1 MRQRLEMSHVL
12 RISSHPFDFPSV
24 EGIDFEEL
32 ECVFSPA
39 KRRGPVP
46 GRVGQA
52 RKANEAIERSKD
64 ASIGMGMD
72 GANLLHQHALSGG
85 GGLDEMA
92 MHQMLMQQQG
102 MGASEFAALA
112 GADSSLL
119 SGGSASSQLQQ
130 LSYLQQ
136 LGGGAQVMAGVTQ
149 EDEYDVDQGPARR
162 VKTEIEDNGVVAP
175 DTVAAHMRLLSR
187 DSIDG
192 NRLRAFY
199 RLSVDELFALP
210 PIPTNQEYCERNDIS
225 ESLVPGSHKFALNAS
240 RFGEVALGA
249 IVHNEVSLAMELCN
263 AVVHCLRE
271 CTKDPVKS
279 EYGYEVARAYFLLG
293 TFRAFRGDMV
303 RYFKYRRVCM
313 QHLSKLD
320 VSQMQYIVYRVFLRG
335 L

>member
-1 MRQRLEMSHVL
+1 MCLILSNLWHSL
-12 RISSHPFDFPSV
+12 SV
-24 EGIDFEEL
+24 EGVDLAEF

-52 RKANEAIERSKD
+52 RKASEAIERSKD
-64 ASIGMGMD
+64 ASVGMD
-72 GANLLHQHALSGG
+72 GANMLHQHALT

-92 MHQMLMQQQG
+92 MRQMLMQQQG
-102 MGASEFAALA
+102 MGALA
-112 GADSSLL
+112 GGDSSLL
-119 SGGSASSQLQQ
+119 AGGNANSQLQQ
-130 LSYLQQ
+130 LNYLQQ
-136 LGGGAQVMAGVTQ
+136 LGGGAQAMAGVTQ
-149 EDEYDVDQGPARR
+149 EGEYSVDQGPARR
-162 VKTEIEDNGVVAP
+162 VKTEAESNGVAAP
-175 DTVAAHMRLLSR
+175 DTVEAHTPLLSR
-187 DSIDG
+187 DSNDG

-210 PIPTNQEYCERNDIS
+210 TIPTDQEYCERNNIS
-225 ESLVPGSHKFALNAS
+225 ESLLPGSHKFALKAS
-240 RFGEVALGA
+240 RFGEIALGA

-293 TFRAFRGDMV
+293 AFRAFRGDMV

-320 VSQMQYIVYRVFLRG
+320 VSRMQVYAVQL
-335 L
+335 